1 MDARSESLARVIERI
16 GVLTRDFAANGT
28 HPFKERRLG
37 RAPMNVLFA
46 LSRTDGLGVA
56 VLAHR
61 LSVTSGAISQT
72 VEMLREAGLVVSE
85 VNPQDRR
92 GRHIR
97 LTPEARR
104 EVTAFER
111 GYLEALAPRFDAL
124 STQQVVELDR
134 ILSVVTVSGESS

>member
-1 MDARSESLARVIERI
+1 MMDARSESLARVIERI

-72 VEMLREAGLVVSE
+72 VDMLREAGLVVSE
-85 VNPQDRR
+85 VNPEDGR
-92 GRHIR
+92 GRLIR
-97 LTPEARR
+97 LTAEARR
-104 EVTAFER
+104 
-111 GYLEALAPRFDAL
+111 
-124 STQQVVELDR
+124 
-134 ILSVVTVSGESS
+134 